1 MTADFLFQTKRSHG
15 HHFKK
20 KVKIC
25 FDFVVFLFVFVYL
38 LIYAFEFAEKI
49 HRLFSRKN
57 YEVRSFTNLNKKEIL
72 EIINYYSSKSESG
85 SLICFLSSEG
95 DQTSLACPVKN
106 VTDESS
112 VKILD
117 VLKSANTK
125 ELEMRRKIFF
135 IDACRK

>member
-1 MTADFLFQTKRSHG
+1 MHKVDRRLFISDQAVAWPSL
-15 HHFKK
+15 KK

-25 FDFVVFLFVFVYL
+25 FDFVFVYL